1 MFEPIQD
8 CWFLTGPTAS
18 GKTRVGLALA
28 DRLNAEIISLDS
40 MAIYREMDIGTA
52 KPSVEEQSV
61 VPHHLL
67 DIVDADE
74 EYSLANYLQA
84 AHRVASE
91 IRERGKQV
99 LFVGGTPLYLKALLR
114 GLYEGPP
121 ADWEFRRAVREEA
134 ERLGIGVL
142 HERLRQVD
150 PLAADKLPAGDV
162 RRIIRALEVYKH
174 TGKPISHMQLHFEEG
189 LPASACRVFALSWDK
204 SALHTRIERRVDR
217 MFEIGLLD
225 EIRLLLQRFG
235 ALSRT
240 ASQAVGYREG
250 IEHLSGACDLASAE
264 ARVKL
269 RTRRFAKRQGT
280 WFRGLCECRFVEMI
294 GNPLPEETA
303 SAILSQVN

>member
-1 MFEPIQD
+1 MYAPIQD

-28 DRLNAEIISLDS
+28 ERLNAEIISLDS
-40 MAIYREMDIGTA
+40 MSIYRDMDIGTA
-52 KPSVEEQSV
+52 KPSVAEQAV

-74 EYSLANYLQA
+74 EFSLANYLQA
-84 AHRVASE
+84 AHRVAAE
-91 IRERGKQV
+91 IHDRGKQV

-114 GLYEGPP
+114 GLDEGPP
-121 ADWEFRRAVREEA
+121 ADWEFRKSVREEA

-150 PLAADKLPAGDV
+150 PLAADKLPPGDV

-174 TGKPISHMQLHFEEG
+174 TGKPLSHLQLHFEEG
-189 LPASACRVFALSWDK
+189 VPANDCRVFALSWDK
-204 SALHTRIERRVDR
+204 SALHERIERRVER

-225 EIRLLLQRFG
+225 EIRHLRRKFG

-250 IEHLSGACDLASAE
+250 IEYLSGACDLMSAQE
-264 ARVKL
+264 RVKL

-280 WFRGLCECRFVEMI
+280 WFRGLCECRFVDLA
-294 GNPLPEETA
+294 GDPPPEETA
-303 SAILSQVN
+303 AAILDQVS